1 MGADTRRSPPR
12 DGPASIAPTPSRSCY
27 KYGMRRLG
35 LTLGLLA
42 LVACGERP
50 SVQPGQLRPQDLTR
64 HERQAF
70 VYAAAIRHLVSE
82 MPSEPRRIFVLDHAG
97 GSAGDPVLIPIEV
110 QDRVRE
116 ELALLPRLKFVSE
129 RGEVIGPAARGAR
142 VRNDGVLITL
152 GPVPSGRDQVRV
164 RASRYEGN
172 LGSTSQTLELRRH
185 GLRWQ
190 VEGTAGAVTTS

>member
-27 KYGMRRLG
+27 KYGMRRLA

-42 LVACGERP
+42 LVACGERA
-50 SVQPGQLRPQDLTR
+50 SVQPGQLRPQDLSR

-70 VYAAAIRHLVSE
+70 VYAAAIRHLVSQ
-82 MPSEPRRIFVLDHAG
+82 MPSEPRRIFVLDRAV
-97 GSAGDPVLIPIEV
+97 GSSGEPVPIPIDV

-116 ELALLPRLKFVSE
+116 ELALLPRLTFVSD

-142 VRNDGVLITL
+142 VRNEGVLITL

-164 RASRYEGN
+164 RASRYEGS
-172 LGSTSQTLELRRH
+172 LGSTSQTLELRRY

-190 VEGTAGAVTTS
+190 VEGTTGAVATS